1 MMVIL
6 VIAVCCVIWLVI
18 NYDNLI
24 EQVKTKTK
32 KEMPTPR
39 PFNAPTEFKPNISPL
54 GEVTRQVER
63 MKALNKPT
71 PKANVNPMQWY
82 NKYIKNIKVP
92 SVKVPSVKVPAAV
105 NNLGKAV
112 IPASVGALKG
122 AGMLLAGRSDGS
134 ERFVMGVMAA
144 SDVIDSLKPAATAQ
158 PPGLPADYKETEAKA
173 FVDARRA
180 SGEVAGLPADYKKT
194 ELKAGET
201 AQAYNP
207 VAGFTASGRGESR
220 TNVNDVDQTG
230 TNTGFK
236 GADYTKA
243 NTMLKNLGIT
253 GVGYGA
259 FESNALQG
267 GRPGVNI
274 NYQEAATFDLPVE
287 EAESYSSQKPGAEK
301 PLFAPTMETKLTG
314 EANFKVTDPI
324 IADASPKMG
333 TSAAYMEQFKRDDL
347 GSIEGLR
354 AAEASKGLLYAS
366 GQYWRENPK
375 AGQEGESDFEKITK
389 EQYNAIKNSDQHAQ
403 EFAADKIKQT
413 AEFMKN
419 PGEEPIASSPVESPV
434 DMNESPAKFEVPLT
448 DMPSYTEKD
457 HTGRF
462 NIFRRS

>member
-1 MMVIL
+1 MF
-6 VIAVCCVIWLVI
+6 ANPDAY
-18 NYDNLI
+18 NYTPFPGTSSIQQANL
-24 EQVKTKTK
+24 QRYDSKYSAAAK
-32 KEMPTPR
+32 KLKEKGYTVVGNNY
-39 PFNAPTEFKPNISPL
+39 FE
-54 GEVTRQVER
+54 
-63 MKALNKPT
+63 
-71 PKANVNPMQWY
+71 
-82 NKYIKNIKVP
+82 KVP
-92 SVKVPSVKVPAAV
+92 DANNASGYRLKKVGKVTT
-105 NNLGKAV
+105 NFDNQ
-112 IPASVGALKG
+112 ILK
-122 AGMLLAGRSDGS
+122 
-134 ERFVMGVMAA
+134 ET
-144 SDVIDSLKPAATAQ
+144 AATAQ

-201 AQAYNP
+201 AEAYNP
-207 VAGFTASGRGESR
+207 VAGLTASGRGESR

-236 GADYTKA
+236 GADYVGDYTKA

-253 GVGYGA
+253 GVGYGT

-274 NYQEAATFDLPVE
+274 NHQDKTTVDLPVE

-301 PLFAPTMETKLTG
+301 PLFTPTVETKLTG

-324 IADASPKMG
+324 IVDASPKMG

-366 GQYWRENPK
+366 GQYWIENPK

-413 AEFMKN
+413 AEAMKN
-419 PGEEPIASSPVESPV
+419 TGEEPIASSPVESPV